1 MPQQVVIKKREWK
14 GNRRQIFPVA
24 EISRRSELACEPL
37 PIYINSRV
45 WLNLN
50 PKTLFLGWKCPS
62 QFHCIAQR
70 GGSPGDQAAI
80 LTSGG
85 IIL

>member
-24 EISRRSELACEPL
+24 EISSRSELAFEPL
-37 PIYINSRV
+37 PIYINSPV

-50 PKTLFLGWKCPS
+50 PRDTLSWKCPS
-62 QFHCIAQR
+62 QFHCIVQR
-70 GGSPGDQAAI
+70 GGSPGDQAAT

>member
-14 GNRRQIFPVA
+14 GNRRQFFPVA

-37 PIYINSRV
+37 PIYINSPV

-50 PKTLFLGWKCPS
+50 PKTLFLSWKCPS
-62 QFHCIAQR
+62 QFHYIVQR
-70 GGSPGDQAAI
+70 GGSPGDQAAT
-80 LTSGG
+80 LTLGD